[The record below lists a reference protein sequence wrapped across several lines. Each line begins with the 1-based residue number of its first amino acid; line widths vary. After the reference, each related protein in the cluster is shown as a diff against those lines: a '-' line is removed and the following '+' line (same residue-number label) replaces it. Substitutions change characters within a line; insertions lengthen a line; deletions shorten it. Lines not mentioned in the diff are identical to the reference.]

1 MSEVLKPQS
10 IRNNVKITW
19 NGEPISK
26 QEIIDMSVLW
36 SDKQIL
42 FFKKMLK
49 QGGTV
54 KIENNKFKIV
64 IAEPILTSKGVKDGG
79 IQQVDPEARF

>member
-19 NGEPISK
+19 NGDTISK

>member
-1 MSEVLKPQS
+1 MSLKPQS

-19 NGEPISK
+19 NDEPISK
-26 QEIIDMSVLW
+26 QEIIDMSLLW
-36 SDKQIL
+36 SEKQIL

-54 KIENNKFKIV
+54 KINSNKFKI
-64 IAEPILTSKGVKDGG
+64 IINEPILTSRGKKDEG
-79 IQQVDPEARF
+79 ITSVDTETRF

>member
-1 MSEVLKPQS
+1 MKLSPQS

-26 QEIIDMSVLW
+26 QEVIDMSTLW
-36 SDKQIL
+36 NEKQIM
-42 FFKKMLK
+42 FFKKMVK
-49 QGGTV
+49 QGGTFKV
-54 KIENNKFKIV
+54 DSNKFKITV
-64 IAEPILTSKGVKDGG
+64 TEPILTSRGLKDGG

>member
-26 QEIIDMSVLW
+26 QEIIDMSILW

-49 QGGTV
+49 QGGIV

-64 IAEPILTSKGVKDGG
+64 IAEPILTSKGIKDGG

>member
-1 MSEVLKPQS
+1 MSLKPQS

-19 NGEPISK
+19 NDEPISK
-26 QEIIDMSVLW
+26 QEIIDMSSLW
-36 SDKQIL
+36 NENQIT

-54 KIENNKFKIV
+54 KINKNKFKI
-64 IAEPILTSKGVKDGG
+64 IINAPILTSRGEKDGG
-79 IQQVDPEARF
+79 IIQNPDVDTRF

>member
-1 MSEVLKPQS
+1 MSLKPQS

-19 NGEPISK
+19 NDEPISK
-26 QEIIDMSVLW
+26 QEIIDMSSLW
-36 SDKQIL
+36 SEKQIL

-54 KIENNKFKIV
+54 KINTNKCITHSF
-64 IAEPILTSKGVKDGG
+64 G
-79 IQQVDPEARF
+79 IYK